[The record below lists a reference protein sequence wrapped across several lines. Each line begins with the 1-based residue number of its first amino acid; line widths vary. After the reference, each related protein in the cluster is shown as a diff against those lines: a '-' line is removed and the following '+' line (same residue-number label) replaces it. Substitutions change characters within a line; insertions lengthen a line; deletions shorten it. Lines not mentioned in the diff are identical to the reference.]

1 MMLESHEAQ
10 TRIMYDVKIFN
21 CPTFGKFCNDS
32 HRLAT
37 IQLEAELQNWHSCFA
52 AYVSSQ
58 KAYIEALNGWLS
70 KFVTPETEFYLKGRS
85 LLPPCKINGPHLLVL
100 CHDWLVCLDKLP
112 DSAVAYAMK
121 SFCKDVKALLV
132 QQEQEQ
138 QQKRKVDGLAIQLDR
153 KVMAFQKAERKIL
166 STKLSDQETEM
177 HVRSRIEYLTQRKDH
192 LDMFRMKLEAEKEK
206 HQSSMQETQL
216 IAVNGF
222 QTGFSS
228 LFESL
233 AEFSKAA
240 VKMYAYLVTYSE
252 TSVVDK
258 NGSNPSL
265 KQ

>member
-1 MMLESHEAQ
+1 MLESHEAQ
-10 TRIMYDVKIFN
+10 NRIMYEVKCFN
-21 CPTFGKFCNDS
+21 CPTFGKFCNDL

-37 IQLEAELQNWHSCFA
+37 VQLEAELQNWHACFA

-58 KAYIEALNGWLS
+58 KAYIEALDGWLS

-85 LLPPCKINGPHLLVL
+85 LLPPCKINGPPLLIL

-112 DSAVAYAMK
+112 DEAVIYAMK
-121 SFCKDVKALLV
+121 SFGKDVKALLV
-132 QQEQEQ
+132 RQGEEQ

-166 STKLSDQETEM
+166 SAKLSDQETEM
-177 HVRSRIEYLTQRKDH
+177 HVRSRIEYLTERKDQ
-192 LDMFRMKLEAEKEK
+192 LDMFRTKLEAEKGK
-206 HQSSMQETQL
+206 HQTSMQETQH

-222 QTGFSS
+222 QMGFSS

-240 VKMYAYLVTYSE
+240 VKMYADLVTYSE
-252 TSVVDK
+252 TSVVDE

-265 KQ
+265 KK